1 MEGCSYCQHNCTIKV
16 MNSLNYIML
25 TTRYLL
31 LLQWFRQEETIIKLL
46 LQIRH
51 IMQVG
56 ENSLL
61 LGYCALPLGVLL
73 FWEHVMASS
82 STVIGPVSSM
92 DHWTLTMRPLQSLKA
107 WEIAQQKKKISRK
120 NKVLKCTTSKAW
132 KLKYHSSVYIS
143 VLHTR
148 IHYLQKGS
156 RDCHHNYICI
166 SVSLSVTSFGFC
178 EKPSSDS

>member
-1 MEGCSYCQHNCTIKV
+1 

-73 FWEHVMASS
+73 F
-82 STVIGPVSSM
+82 
-92 DHWTLTMRPLQSLKA
+92 
-107 WEIAQQKKKISRK
+107 
-120 NKVLKCTTSKAW
+120 
-132 KLKYHSSVYIS
+132 
-143 VLHTR
+143 
-148 IHYLQKGS
+148 
-156 RDCHHNYICI
+156 
-166 SVSLSVTSFGFC
+166 
-178 EKPSSDS
+178 